1 MAISLISTTS
11 SHQKISEIPIVRD
24 DGARVAWIGS
34 VSPADFQCRAE
45 FSQRFILLYVK

>member
-24 DGARVAWIGS
+24 DGARVGS